1 MSDKEQS
8 ESTSLPGLAQV
19 NDTMQPA
26 PRPLHGGTN
35 IAELRSLGLRP
46 DDVLDFSASINP
58 LGAPRAVSQAIAAVD
73 LAAYPDTE
81 CTELREVLADSL
93 DASPKEILVGN
104 GSTELIHLTAR
115 AYLNQS
121 VRHEP
126 VEGRFSAAIFTPTF
140 GEFEAA
146 CAMQDA
152 GIIRIAAHEADR
164 FSWEIEGAA
173 RTIVEYSPTLAFLC
187 NPNNP
192 TGCYLSEEEVRE
204 IAAALPQDSLLL
216 LDEAYLPFVDS
227 RWNSLPLLELGNVA
241 LLRSMTKD
249 YALTALRLGYM
260 LAPPDVVER
269 VRAQQHSWSVNALAQ
284 AAGIAALADTAHV
297 EDGRIAVRDARCY
310 LVNELETLGL
320 PPVPSSANFLL
331 VNVGNARELRYKLL
345 KRHRIIVR
353 DCTSFGLPSHIR
365 IGIRTKEDCKR
376 LVAALRDTL
385 D

>member
-1 MSDKEQS
+1 M
-8 ESTSLPGLAQV
+8 TT
-19 NDTMQPA
+19 NRPA
-26 PRPLHGGTN
+26 HGGTN

-46 DDVLDFSASINP
+46 EDVLDFSASINP
-58 LGAPRAVSQAIAAVD
+58 LGAPPCVKLAMNGVD

-81 CTELREVLADSL
+81 CTALREALADRLHVS
-93 DASPKEILVGN
+93 SEEILVGN
-104 GSTELIHLTAR
+104 GSTELIHLIAR
-115 AYLNQS
+115 ACLTQS
-121 VRHEP
+121 VRPEP
-126 VEGRFSAAIFTPTF
+126 VLSTAEGRQPTAMIFTPTF
-140 GEFEAA
+140 GEFEAS
-146 CAMQDA
+146 CAMQNA
-152 GIIRIAAHEADR
+152 SIIGITANESNQ
-164 FSWEIEGAA
+164 FSWDVEEAV
-173 RTIVEYSPTLAFLC
+173 RTITEHPPALVFLC

-192 TGCYLSEEEVRE
+192 TGRYMSEENVRE
-204 IAAALPQDSLLL
+204 IAGALPQDSLLL

-227 RWNSLPLLELGNVA
+227 RWNSLPLLGLGNVA

-297 EDGRIAVRDARCY
+297 DDGRRAVRDAKRY
-310 LVNELETLGL
+310 LFDQLAALGL
-320 PPVPSSANFLL
+320 HFTPSAANFLL
-331 VNVGNARELRYKLL
+331 VNVGSAKELRTALL
-345 KRHRIIVR
+345 KRHYIIVR
-353 DCTSFGLPSHIR
+353 DCASFGLPDYIR

>member
-1 MSDKEQS
+1 MS
-8 ESTSLPGLAQV
+8 
-19 NDTMQPA
+19 
-26 PRPLHGGTN
+26 RPVHGGTN

-46 DDVLDFSASINP
+46 EDVLDFSASINP
-58 LGAPRAVSQAIAAVD
+58 LGAPNGVSSALNNVD

-81 CTELREVLADSL
+81 CTDLREALADRLHVSI
-93 DASPKEILVGN
+93 KEILVGN
-104 GSTELIHLTAR
+104 GSTELIHLAAR
-115 AYLNQS
+115 AYLSQP
-121 VRHEP
+121 VRPEVLSLP
-126 VEGRFSAAIFTPTF
+126 KSERRQPTALVFTPTF

-152 GIIRIAAHEADR
+152 RIIRIAANEADH

-269 VRAQQHSWSVNALAQ
+269 VRSQQHSWSVNALAQ

-297 EDGRIAVRDARCY
+297 DDGRIAVRDAKRY
-310 LVNELETLGL
+310 LIDELESLGL

-331 VNVGNARELRYKLL
+331 VNVGNARELRNKLL

-365 IGIRTKEDCKR
+365 IGIRTKEDCKS